1 MTEINENIPTVVKK
15 DMWDISVCATC
26 SVTSPVV
33 TRGDEESRPWNP
45 LPRVCKEISP
55 KRSPYTHTCSHTL
68 CLHLDEPPCSPVFIT
83 PPAKG
88 YEEVGA
94 DRAQSPLLSGSLGL
108 HWNLHPW
115 PWERTGP
122 TLLHSPIVEE
132 EEEEGSS
139 RSPHTGGEGGERE
152 HTQRRN
158 VTDFSCLGGGFSDHA
173 C

>member
-1 MTEINENIPTVVKK
+1 MRHQC
-15 DMWDISVCATC
+15 VCVIC
-26 SVTSPVV
+26 SVASSVV
-33 TRGDEESRPWNP
+33 TRGDKKSRPWNP
-45 LPRVCKEISP
+45 LLCVCKVAPPPPTPP
-55 KRSPYTHTCSHTL
+55 KKSLDTYMHRHTL
-68 CLHLDEPPCSPVFIT
+68 CLHLDEPPAARSSLPFTPSPRAT
-83 PPAKG
+83 RRW
-88 YEEVGA
+88 GA

-115 PWERTGP
+115 PWEWMGP
-122 TLLHSPIVEE
+122 TLLRSPIVEE

-139 RSPHTGGEGGERE
+139 GSPHTGGEGGEWE